1 MDALYLSTE
10 SHDDTRLYIA
20 PLTRQLI
27 SATGEDASD
36 VGGYYLFE
44 RQGDDPHDV
53 QILARVAS
61 EEAAL
66 RLARLLNLS

>member
-1 MDALYLSTE
+1 MNALYLTTE
-10 SHDDTRLYIA
+10 SHNDTRLCIA

-27 SATGEDASD
+27 SATGEDAAD
-36 VGGYYLFE
+36 AAGYFLFE
-44 RQGDDPHDV
+44 RQGDAPENV

-66 RLARLLNLS
+66 RLAHLLNLR

>member
-10 SHDDTRLYIA
+10 SQDDTRLCIA
-20 PLTRQLI
+20 PLTRQI
-27 SATGEDASD
+27 INATGGDASD
-36 VGGYYLFE
+36 AAGYFLFE
-44 RQGDDPHDV
+44 RQGSDPHDV

-66 RLARLLNLS
+66 KLARLLNLS

>member
-10 SHDDTRLYIA
+10 SQDDTRLCIA

-27 SATGEDASD
+27 AATGADAA
-36 VGGYYLFE
+36 GYFLFE
-44 RQGDDPHDV
+44 RQGSGLENV

-61 EEAAL
+61 EDAAIK
-66 RLARLLNLS
+66 LARLLNLR

>member
-1 MDALYLSTE
+1 MDALYLSTD
-10 SHDDTRLYIA
+10 SRDDTRLCIA

-27 SATGEDASD
+27 LSTGEDAAD
-36 VGGYYLFE
+36 AAGYFLFE

-53 QILARVAS
+53 QILARVTS

-66 RLARLLNLS
+66 KLGRLLNLR